1 MFFWRSLIRMA
12 RVSFL
17 IVLCLVSG
25 ASADES
31 SQEYQVK
38 AAFLVNFARFIS
50 WPEGAFSPARPDFS
64 LCIIG
69 KNQFGSALTGLDEKR
84 IDGRRI
90 SIEHISTFQLASSC
104 HMLYVESSEEKN
116 YRANAA
122 SLAHKPLVTVSDI
135 SGFAD
140 IGGGI
145 EFVSQGSKLSFIINR
160 SSMIQNGIQVRAALL
175 DLALSVK

>member
-1 MFFWRSLIRMA
+1 MLRWIPLIRIA
-12 RVSFL
+12 RMSIL
-17 IVLCLVSG
+17 MVLCVVSG
-25 ASADES
+25 AFADDI

-38 AAFLVNFARFIS
+38 TAFLVNFARFIS
-50 WPEGAFSPARPDFS
+50 WPDGAFSPVRPDFA

-69 KNQFGSALTGLDEKR
+69 KNQFGSALAGLDEKR

-90 SIEHISTFQLASSC
+90 TIEHISTFQLAASC
-104 HMLYVESSEEKN
+104 HMLYIESSEEKN
-116 YRANAA
+116 YRANA
-122 SLAHKPLVTVSDI
+122 SFLAHKPLVTVSDI

-145 EFVSQGSKLSFIINR
+145 EFVSQGNKLSFIINR
-160 SSMIQNGIQVRAALL
+160 SAMTQNGIQVRAALL